1 MDGTLNGATDGTTD
15 GTTDGATHDGS
26 EVNRLLDEIAD
37 IGRDPETG
45 GYRRFAFTGED
56 VELGAWFE
64 AACRSR
70 GLDVTTDRCG
80 NQWAW
85 WGDPD
90 AAAAAG
96 RPGVVTG
103 SHLDSVPDGGPMDG
117 PLGTASALAALDLL
131 RSQGFTPAR
140 PLGLVRFVDEEG
152 ARYGLACSGSRLLT
166 GISRP
171 ESVLGLRDAAGS
183 TYAEGLRAV
192 GVDPDAAGRDDET
205 LRRVGVFVEL
215 HVEQGRWLSRPEV
228 DRPVAAASLIRAHGR
243 WRADLLGKAD
253 HAGATRLEDRE
264 DPMLELARLV
274 PAVRAAAAAVAA
286 VGTVGKLDVRPN
298 AVNAIP
304 SRVTAW
310 LDVRADTEEQV
321 RAVLADLA
329 GQGFAAVEE
338 SWTPVT
344 RLDPALADRVAAAA
358 GRAVGHHPAAPPV
371 PVIPTG
377 AGHDAGILAQHGVP
391 AAMLFVRNPTGTSHA
406 PDEFAEPAD
415 RTTGV
420 RALATVLAEL
430 CA

>member
-1 MDGTLNGATDGTTD
+1 MSGVDITVNGTSPLDPALDGTA
-15 GTTDGATHDGS
+15 
-26 EVNRLLDEIAD
+26 VNSLLDEIAAV
-37 IGRDPETG
+37 GRDPQTG
-45 GYRRFAFTGED
+45 GYRRFAFTRED
-56 VELGAWFE
+56 VALGEWFE
-64 AACRSR
+64 DACRVR

-90 AAAAAG
+90 VAVAAG
-96 RPGVVTG
+96 RPGIVTG

-131 RSQGFTPAR
+131 RAQGFTPTR
-140 PLGLVRFVDEEG
+140 PIGLVRFVDEEG
-152 ARYGLACSGSRLLT
+152 GRYGLACSGSRLLT

-171 ESVLGLRDAAGS
+171 ETVLGLTDAAGS

-192 GVDPDAAGRDDET
+192 GLDPAAVGRDDET
-205 LRRVGVFVEL
+205 LNRVGVFVEL
-215 HVEQGRWLSRPEV
+215 HVEQGRWLSRPDV
-228 DRPVAAASLIRAHGR
+228 DRPVAAASLIKAHGR
-243 WRADLLGKAD
+243 WRVDLLGKAD
-253 HAGATRLEDRE
+253 HAGATRLEDRD
-264 DPMLELARLV
+264 DPMLELARFV
-274 PAVRAAAAAVAA
+274 PAVRAAAAAQGA

-310 LDVRADTEEQV
+310 LDCRADTEEQV

-329 GQGFAAVEE
+329 GQGFGIVEE
-338 SWTPVT
+338 SWSPATL
-344 RLDPALADRVAAAA
+344 LDPALGDRVAAAA
-358 GRAVGHHPAAPPV
+358 GRAVGRDAGAPPV

-377 AGHDAGILAQHGVP
+377 AGHDAGVLSQHGVA

-406 PDEFAEPAD
+406 PDEFAEPDD
-415 RTTGV
+415 RATGV
-420 RALATVLAEL
+420 RALAAVLADL